1 MLFLLNISFVRG
13 QNLQEVISVLGTK
26 LVTDRADFFF
36 EKYIVLDENLLNMT
50 VNKQTSEL
58 EKKYQSLK
66 KDNEILNQRSQIFI
80 RNISLTVLAIFLMF
94 GFISYK
100 YFQNKQKALLQ
111 KEILYQQDLA
121 TKAVMNTE
129 DIERKRMATQLHD
142 GIAQLLSAALM
153 NVNVLEE
160 FKNDDQN
167 FYKILD
173 KTKNIMSDAILDV
186 RTLSHQIMP
195 NMLIKNSLADALRD
209 LISKTTS
216 TKLDIDLRV
225 DGLQDN
231 LNQNIQVVMY
241 RIIQECINN
250 TIKHANANKV
260 QISIF
265 QSKHWIEAAF
275 NDNGK
280 GFNPLKI
287 NSNNDGIG
295 LYNIKSRVDMLKGEL
310 QIKSTEG
317 EGTFIKMKIPL

>member
-66 KDNEILNQRSQIFI
+66 NDNEILNQRSQIFI

-265 QSKHWIEAAF
+265 QTKHWIEAAF

-295 LYNIKSRVDMLKGEL
+295 LDNIKSRVDMLKGEL
-310 QIKSTEG
+310 QLKSTEG
-317 EGTFIKMKIPL
+317 EGTLIKMKIPL

>member
-13 QNLQEVISVLGTK
+13 QNLQEVISVLGTE

-36 EKYIVLDENLLNMT
+36 EKYIVLDENLMNMT

-265 QSKHWIEAAF
+265 QTKHWIEAAF

-295 LYNIKSRVDMLKGEL
+295 LDNIKSRVDMLKGEL
-310 QIKSTEG
+310 QLKSTEG
-317 EGTFIKMKIPL
+317 EGTLIKMKIPL

>member
-13 QNLQEVISVLGTK
+13 QNLQEVISVLGTE
-26 LVTDRADFFF
+26 LVADRADFFF

-186 RTLSHQIMP
+186 RTLSHQIIP

-231 LNQNIQVVMY
+231 LNQNIQK
-241 RIIQECINN
+241 N
-250 TIKHANANKV
+250 
-260 QISIF
+260 
-265 QSKHWIEAAF
+265 
-275 NDNGK
+275 
-280 GFNPLKI
+280 
-287 NSNNDGIG
+287 
-295 LYNIKSRVDMLKGEL
+295 
-310 QIKSTEG
+310 
-317 EGTFIKMKIPL
+317 

>member
-1 MLFLLNISFVRG
+1 M
-13 QNLQEVISVLGTK
+13 
-26 LVTDRADFFF
+26 
-36 EKYIVLDENLLNMT
+36 
-50 VNKQTSEL
+50 
-58 EKKYQSLK
+58 
-66 KDNEILNQRSQIFI
+66 
-80 RNISLTVLAIFLMF
+80 AI
-94 GFISYK
+94 
-100 YFQNKQKALLQ
+100 
-111 KEILYQQDLA
+111 
-121 TKAVMNTE
+121 
-129 DIERKRMATQLHD
+129 QLHD

-186 RTLSHQIMP
+186 RTLSHQIIP

-265 QSKHWIEAAF
+265 QTKHWIEAAF

-295 LYNIKSRVDMLKGEL
+295 LDNIKSRVDMLKGEL
-310 QIKSTEG
+310 QLKSTEG
-317 EGTFIKMKIPL
+317 EGTLIKMKIPL